1 MKDEYPITKEEIA
14 RLRERIQIGD
24 KITIG
29 HKLKD
34 EDRGIGTVKR
44 YKAAVVEKYKHLVL
58 CEYFRHGHRFLES
71 VRYVQIIQGDGAWL
85 A

>member
-1 MKDEYPITKEEIA
+1 MKEEYPITKEEIA
-14 RLRERIQIGD
+14 ELRNEIQIGD

-29 HKLKD
+29 HKVKD
-34 EDRGIGTVKR
+34 EDCETVKR
-44 YKAAVVEKYKHLVL
+44 YRATVIKKYRHLVL
-58 CEYFRHGHRFLES
+58 CEYFRGHRFLES